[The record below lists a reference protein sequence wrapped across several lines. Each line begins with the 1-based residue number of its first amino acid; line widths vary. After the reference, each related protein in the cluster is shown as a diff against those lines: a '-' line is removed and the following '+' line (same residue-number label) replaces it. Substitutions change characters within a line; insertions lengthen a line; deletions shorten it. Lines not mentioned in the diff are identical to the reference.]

1 MAATVARVRV
11 QTADFDLAAETAA
24 LREGDWVDLL
34 GPGRGADDVAE
45 AACTNGYEI
54 LTALGRR
61 YARSW
66 VG

>member
-1 MAATVARVRV
+1 MDLCTIDATDAP
-11 QTADFDLAAETAA
+11 A

-61 YARSW
+61 DARSW